1 MTNNQSILE
10 KMDSKLDDILAD
22 LKSLERRIRRIEED
36 INDNDI
42 NMDEKFVKVSK
53 FSWYYI
59 FIIYIL
65 TFYIF

>member
-10 KMDSKLDDILAD
+10 RMDSKLDDILAD
-22 LKSLERRIRRIEED
+22 LRSLERRVRRIKED

-42 NMDEKFVKVSK
+42 NVNKKFAKVSK

>member
-1 MTNNQSILE
+1 MDGKLNEILTG
-10 KMDSKLDDILAD
+10 LR
-22 LKSLERRIRRIEED
+22 SLERRVWRIENL
-36 INDNDI
+36 NDNDI
-42 NMDEKFVKVSK
+42 NMNKKFTKVSK

>member
-1 MTNNQSILE
+1 V
-10 KMDSKLDDILAD
+10 
-22 LKSLERRIRRIEED
+22 
-36 INDNDI
+36 
-42 NMDEKFVKVSK
+42 DEKFAKVSK